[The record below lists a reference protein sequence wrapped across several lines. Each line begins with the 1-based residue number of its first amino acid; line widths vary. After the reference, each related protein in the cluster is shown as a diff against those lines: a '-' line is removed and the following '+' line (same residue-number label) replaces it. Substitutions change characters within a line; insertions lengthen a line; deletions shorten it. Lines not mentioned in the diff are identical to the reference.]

1 MTGPAHQTVVAG
13 LRTATPGDPEGGR
26 PWLSSEARALRA
38 RFPARTA
45 AGTWDATFLDRE
57 ALVARS
63 LAPPFA
69 LENPASCRHRRLAL
83 MHVRACLPE
92 HPGRTRQDP
101 WIASRVDT
109 RRPAAPPSEGS

>member
-45 AGTWDATFLDRE
+45 AGTWDATFLDRG
-57 ALVARS
+57 ALGARS

-69 LENPASCRHRRLAL
+69 LENPASSRHRRLAPP
-83 MHVRACLPE
+83 HVLDRPQDR
-92 HPGRTRQDP
+92 PRPPWPDP
-101 WIASRVDT
+101 WNGDG
-109 RRPAAPPSEGS
+109 AAPANRT